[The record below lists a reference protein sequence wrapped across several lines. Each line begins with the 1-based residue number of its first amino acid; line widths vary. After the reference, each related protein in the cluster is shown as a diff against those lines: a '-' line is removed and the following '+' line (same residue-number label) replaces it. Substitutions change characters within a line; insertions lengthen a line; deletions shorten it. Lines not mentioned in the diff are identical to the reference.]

1 MDIEEDRKTRTKEVA
16 QSGRRRQLVGLEHLL
31 SPLEVVLNTLQTISH
46 LTNTQER
53 AFSER
58 RLFLPSKK
66 PLKGKRRRRK
76 FPLKV
81 KKRPSVKQKPRAQ
94 FGPLKAREPGGP
106 AGGGADVV

>member
-1 MDIEEDRKTRTKEVA
+1 M
-16 QSGRRRQLVGLEHLL
+16 VGLEHLL
-31 SPLEVVLNTLQTISH
+31 SPLEVVLNTLKTISH

-66 PLKGKRRRRK
+66 PIKGKRRRRK

-81 KKRPSVKQKPRAQ
+81 NKRPLKPLKQKPRAQ
-94 FGPLKAREPGGP
+94 FGPLKAREPGEP
-106 AGGGADVV
+106 AGADVRCEV